1 MLKNVILLVAFL
13 VLSCSMY
20 SQKSTTN
27 SIVING
33 KVIDSLTQQP
43 IEFATIS
50 FNHKGSLKGVTT
62 DKNGKFNI
70 KLAAG
75 IYTINVQFL
84 SYTPKQFI
92 NKELKSDTNLGV
104 IPLSLHTENL
114 DEVNLVAQTKLVE
127 FKIDKK
133 IYNASKDIANKGGTG
148 MDVLNNAPSVR
159 IDPEGNVILRGS
171 NASVLIDG
179 KPLFGLDSSTDI
191 LRSIPSSNIEKV
203 EIITHSAKY
212 SAEGGGIINIITRK
226 RKGSG
231 LNGSLDLNLGSPDNN
246 GFSTFLNENTEK
258 INIFSTISFN
268 NEKRILSTNIDQTYF
283 DNSDNITGVFE
294 QIRKDENQRNSFL
307 FNIGSDFYIDNKNTI
322 TSSFL
327 VNTNNKNYISNLSLD
342 DFDATNNLLRSA
354 QRNVR
359 DFDDI
364 SKIELFLNYT
374 SKFNDDG
381 HQLSFDFKFDNTISE
396 NEADILESTISPVS
410 ELINQKVDKNQ
421 NLDNFLFQFDYAIPL
436 NETKKIELGYKGTFR
451 IYENDYKVSQFDN
464 TLSDFVAIGGFDD
477 ILNYDERINAIYGQ
491 FNAMH
496 GNFSYSFGLRT
507 EMSDITIAGSSN
519 DIINKNYTDLFPSAS
534 LGYEF
539 EDGSVLTA
547 DYSRSINRPEI
558 AQLNPFISLN
568 DERFQSVGNPNLNP
582 FYQDYLAVSYDYSFE
597 KLTLIS
603 SFYVNNS
610 KDQFLT
616 VLQNTGQNIDGLD
629 MFTRTPINSGDKN
642 ILAVDID
649 ATYRPFKGL
658 RLGAFL
664 SPYNLDITNTIN
676 NQYDF
681 NSWMLYAEASA
692 LVTLNNGL
700 RFQANYYYQ
709 SPKTD
714 GLTKLE
720 KINFANLTI
729 SKDLFNKN
737 SYLTFKI
744 KDVFNSFWYTMQSYE
759 ASTNTVRSRR
769 YNQQFSLSFT
779 YRFNQKRRSAKDRS
793 DDINKDKLEDKQ
805 DEKL

>member
-1 MLKNVILLVAFL
+1 MRIVIILVALF
-13 VLSCSMY
+13 VFAYGMY
-20 SQKSTTN
+20 GQKSTTN

-33 KVIDSLTQQP
+33 KVIDSITQQP

-50 FNHKGSLKGVTT
+50 FKNKEDIVGTTT

-70 KLAAG
+70 KISAG
-75 IYTINVQFL
+75 IYSINVQYL
-84 SYTPKQFI
+84 SYNSQQFV
-92 NKELKSDTNLGV
+92 NKELKSDINLGA
-104 IPLSLHTENL
+104 IQLSLHTENL
-114 DEVNLVAQTKLVE
+114 EEVNIVAKTNLVE

-133 IYNASKDIANKGGTG
+133 IYNASKDIANKGGTA

-159 IDPEGNVILRGS
+159 VDQEGNVIMKGS

-191 LRSIPSSNIEKV
+191 LNSIPSNTIEKV

-231 LNGSLDLNLGSPDNN
+231 LNGSIDINSGIPENN

-283 DNSDNITGVFE
+283 DNTDNVTGFFE

-307 FNIGSDFYIDNKNTI
+307 FNIGSDFYIDDNNTV
-322 TSSFL
+322 TTSFL

-342 DFDATNNLLRSA
+342 DFDASNSLLRSA
-354 QRNVR
+354 HRNVG

-396 NEADILESTISPVS
+396 NEAEILENTTLPFPEIM
-410 ELINQKVDKNQ
+410 NQKVDKNQ
-421 NLDNFLFQFDYAIPL
+421 NLDNFLFQLDYALPL
-436 NETKKIELGYKGTFR
+436 NETKKIEIGYKSTFR
-451 IYENDYKVSQFDN
+451 YYENDYKVSQFDDA
-464 TLSDFVAIGGFDD
+464 LLDFVTIGGYDD
-477 ILNYDERINAIYGQ
+477 VLNYDEKINAVYGQ
-491 FNAMH
+491 YLAMN
-496 GNFSYSFGLRT
+496 GNFSYSLGLRT
-507 EMSDITIAGSSN
+507 EISDITIGGSSN
-519 DIINKNYTDLFPSAS
+519 NIINKSYTDLFPSAM

-539 EDGSVLTA
+539 KDGGVLSA

-582 FYQDYLAVSYDYSFE
+582 FYQDYLAISYDFSFE

-603 SFYVNNS
+603 SFYMNNS

-616 VLQNTGQNIDGLD
+616 VLQNTGQNSDGLD
-629 MFTRTPINSGDKN
+629 IFTRTPVNSGDKN
-642 ILAVDID
+642 ILAVDVD
-649 ATYRPFKGL
+649 AMYSPVKGL
-658 RLGAFL
+658 RLGAYV
-664 SPYNLDITNTIN
+664 SPYNLDITNTLN

-681 NSWMLYAEASA
+681 NSWVLYAEASA

-714 GLTKLE
+714 GLTKLK

-737 SYLTFKI
+737 AYLTFKI

-759 ASTNTVRSRR
+759 ANTNTVRSRR
-769 YNQQFSLSFT
+769 YDQQFSLMFT
-779 YRFNQKRRSAKDRS
+779 YRFNQKRRSAKRP
-793 DDINKDKLEDKQ
+793 KWRY
-805 DEKL
+805 

>member
-1 MLKNVILLVAFL
+1 
-13 VLSCSMY
+13 MY
-20 SQKSTTN
+20 SQNSNPN

-33 KVIDSLTQQP
+33 NVIDSLTQQP

-50 FNHKGSLKGVTT
+50 FNNNVDLKGVTT
-62 DKNGKFNI
+62 DKNGKFKI
-70 KLAAG
+70 KIAAG
-75 IYTINVQFL
+75 IYNINVQFL
-84 SYTPKQFI
+84 SYAPRQFI

-104 IPLSLHTENL
+104 ILLSLHTENL
-114 DEVNLVAQTKLVE
+114 EEVNLVAETNLIE

-148 MDVLNNAPSVR
+148 MDVLNNTPAVR
-159 IDPEGNVILRGS
+159 IDQEGNVILRGS

-179 KPLFGLDSSTDI
+179 KPLFGLESSTDI
-191 LRSIPSSNIEKV
+191 LRSIPSSTIEKV

-231 LNGSLDLNLGSPDNN
+231 LNGSLDINLGSPENN
-246 GFSTFLNENTEK
+246 GFSTFLNENTEI

-268 NEKRILSTNIDQTYF
+268 NEKRILSTNIDQIYF
-283 DNSDNITGVFE
+283 DNSDKVTGFFE
-294 QIRKDENQRNSFL
+294 EIRKDENQRNSFL
-307 FNIGSDFYIDNKNTI
+307 FNIGSDFYIDNYNTI

-342 DFDATNNLLRSA
+342 DFDDTNSLLRSA
-354 QRNVR
+354 QRNVG

-396 NEADILESTISPVS
+396 NEANILESTISPVS

-421 NLDNFLFQFDYAIPL
+421 NLDNFLFQLDYTLPL

-451 IYENDYKVSQFDN
+451 YYENDYKVSQFDE
-464 TLSDFVAIGGFDD
+464 TLSDFVTIGGFDD
-477 ILNYDERINAIYGQ
+477 ILNYDEKINAIYGQ

-496 GNFSYSFGLRT
+496 GNFFYSLGLRT
-507 EMSDITIAGSSN
+507 EMSEITIAGSSN
-519 DIINKNYTDLFPSAS
+519 NIINKNYTDLFPSAS

-539 EDGSVLTA
+539 EDGAVLTA

-568 DERFQSVGNPNLNP
+568 DERFQTVGNPNLNP
-582 FYQDYLAVSYDYSFE
+582 YYQDYLAISYDFSFE

-603 SFYVNNS
+603 SFYMNNS

-629 MFTRTPINSGDKN
+629 MFTRTTINSGDKN
-642 ILAVDID
+642 ILAVDVD
-649 ATYRPFKGL
+649 ASYSPVKGL
-658 RLGAFL
+658 RLGAYL

-714 GLTKLE
+714 GLTKLK
-720 KINFANLTI
+720 KINFANLTV

-737 SYLTFKI
+737 AYLTFKI

-759 ASTNTVRSRR
+759 ANTNTVRSRR
-769 YNQQFSLSFT
+769 YDQQFSLSFT

-793 DDINKDKLEDKQ
+793 DDINKDELEDKQ